1 VTKLPF
7 LRAPLWLKLTL
18 AGLLVEAL
26 MLGLLVTSNV
36 RLIEAELINK
46 TQLRINSAIPLLN
59 AALATP
65 LMQRDYGA
73 LHDIL
78 EEARGND
85 AYDYL
90 VLLDKEGRRIAAA
103 GLGANSALPALNQSI
118 GIGDDRVFDTE
129 IPIRLAGAEYGRLRF
144 GIATGYLAEARNRAI
159 RQGIYVGLAA
169 VVLTFLT
176 LALIGYW
183 LTRRLQQLTDAS
195 HALADQDF
203 DALLP
208 AAGPDE
214 VGQLATAFRAM
225 SHQLKARLSEL
236 KDSEQRFFAIA
247 NYTYDLELWI
257 EPTGRAIWVN
267 PSVARMTGYDPDECL
282 TLPGFPLC
290 LIDEADRI
298 EAAKHFQHAL
308 RGATGEGYQFR
319 MTRKDHTQFWAA
331 VNWHSIYSREGQF
344 LGIRA
349 SIRDISELKASEAK
363 ALDYLAGAEAERAR
377 LQALLSA
384 MNLGILFVGADQRVI
399 YHNPAFNHIWLL
411 PENVNLIGQ
420 SAKVIFAQS
429 ACELTQAEQYRDY
442 IGDVLSRQTDADSFE
457 ILASD
462 GRVVTQLSYAVRD
475 RDARF
480 IGHLWVYEDV
490 TSERQTA
497 EQLLYLAE
505 RDALTGLYNRHR
517 FQNELERMLAESGR
531 LTGLLGV
538 SSALLYFDL
547 DEFKTINDHFG
558 HTAGDSM
565 LVRVAGEV
573 SGLIRRNEMLFRL
586 GGDEFAILM
595 PSADMAQAE
604 VLAERVVRAIAQI
617 PFRFA
622 EQAHS
627 QTLHISSSLGI
638 ALYPLHAADQD
649 QLVACADAA
658 MYQAKQAGKNAW
670 RAYRADLDT
679 TPEMVSRLSW
689 NERLARA
696 LRDNLFELH
705 YQGVY
710 HAKTRKLVHLE
721 ALIRLRDADSGELTP
736 PGLFIPIAEKSHK
749 ILEIDRWVLRQAVQ
763 LLSERPTA
771 PPIAVN
777 ISGRSFDDPAL
788 PNYIADLLREYHA
801 DPARLLIEI
810 TETAAVSDL
819 TDAERFIEA
828 LKQTGCGVCLDD
840 FGAGFASFA
849 YLKHIRVD
857 TIKLDGMFIRN
868 LPHDP
873 ENQVFVRGMV
883 EVARGLGKTTVAEC
897 VEDEAT
903 LKLLVKLGVDK
914 AQGYHLDRPQARHPA
929 LYPDTKN
936 HNPTG
941 AAS

>member
-1 VTKLPF
+1 MTRPR
-7 LRAPLWLKLTL
+7 LRTPLWLKLTL
-18 AGLLVEAL
+18 AGLLVEVL
-26 MLGLLVTSNV
+26 MLSLLVFSNV
-36 RLIEAELINK
+36 RLTEEELIDK
-46 TQLRINSAIPLLN
+46 TRLRINSAIPLLN

-65 LMQRDYGA
+65 LMQRDYSA

-78 EEARGND
+78 EEARSND
-85 AYDYL
+85 AYVYL
-90 VLLDKEGRRIAAA
+90 ALLDKEGRRIAAA
-103 GLGANSALPALNQSI
+103 GLAPSTDLPKLDKSI
-118 GIGDDRVFDTE
+118 GIDAVFDTDTV
-129 IPIRLAGAEYGRLRF
+129 IRLGSAEYGRLRF
-144 GIATGYLAEARNRAI
+144 GVNTEFLAQARSRAV
-159 RQGIYVGLAA
+159 RQGLYVGLAA
-169 VVLTFLT
+169 AALTFLT

-195 HALADQDF
+195 HALADQNF

-208 AAGPDE
+208 ASGPDE
-214 VGQLATAFRAM
+214 VGQLASAFRAM

-290 LIDEADRI
+290 LIDEIDRA
-298 EAAKHFQHAL
+298 EAAKHFQNAL

-319 MTRKDHTQFWAA
+319 MTRKDGSQFWAA

-349 SIRDISELKASEAK
+349 SIRDISDLRVSEAK
-363 ALDYLAGAEAERAR
+363 ALEYLAGAETERAR

-384 MNLGILFVGADQRVI
+384 MNLGILFVGLDHRVI

-411 PENVNLIGQ
+411 PDSVDLVGQ
-420 SAKVIFAQS
+420 SAEAIFTNS
-429 ACELTQAEQYRDY
+429 ACELTQPDEYQAY
-442 IGDVLSRQTDADSFE
+442 ITYVLSRHSDAESHEIVMSDS
-457 ILASD
+457 
-462 GRVVTQLSYAVRD
+462 RVVTQLSYAVRD

-531 LTGLLGV
+531 LSGQPPGQPYVT
-538 SSALLYFDL
+538 SALLYFDL

-573 SGLIRRNEMLFRL
+573 SGLIRRNEMLFRI
-586 GGDEFAILM
+586 GGDEFAILL

-604 VLAERVVRAIAQI
+604 ALAERVVRAIAQI
-617 PFRFA
+617 PFRF
-622 EQAHS
+622 EGQAQGQS
-627 QTLHISSSLGI
+627 LHISSSLGI
-638 ALYPLHAADQD
+638 ALYPLHAADRD

-696 LRDNLFELH
+696 LRENLFELH
-705 YQGVY
+705 FQGVY
-710 HAKTRKLVHLE
+710 NARTRELVHLE
-721 ALIRLRDADSGELTP
+721 ALIRLRDEDTGELVP
-736 PGLFIPIAEKSHK
+736 PGLFIPIAEKSNK
-749 ILEIDRWVLRQAVQ
+749 ILEIDRWVARQAVQ
-763 LLSERPTA
+763 LLSDRPHA

-777 ISGRSFDDPAL
+777 VSGRSFDDPTL
-788 PNYIADLLREYHA
+788 PAYIADLLREFGVN
-801 DPARLLIEI
+801 PARLLIEI

-819 TDAERFIEA
+819 ADAERFIEA
-828 LKQTGCGVCLDD
+828 LKITGCSVCLDD

-868 LPHDP
+868 LPHDH

-903 LKLLVKLGVDK
+903 LKLLAKLGVDK
-914 AQGYHLDRPQARHPA
+914 AQGYHLDRPQADHPA
-929 LYPDTKN
+929 LKPLAKGVT
-936 HNPTG
+936 P
-941 AAS
+941 

>member
-1 VTKLPF
+1 M
-7 LRAPLWLKLTL
+7 RAPLWLKLTL

-26 MLGLLVTSNV
+26 MLSLLVFSNV
-36 RLIEAELINK
+36 RLIEEELINK
-46 TQLRINSAIPLLN
+46 TQLRVSSAIPLLN

-65 LMQRDYGA
+65 LMQRDYGT
-73 LHDIL
+73 LHDVL
-78 EEARGND
+78 EEARSKD
-85 AYDYL
+85 AYVYL
-90 VLLDKEGRRIAAA
+90 VLLDKDGRRIAAS
-103 GLGANSALPALNQSI
+103 GLGASTPLPTLNPRI
-118 GIGDDRVFDTE
+118 GIGSDAVFDTE
-129 IPIRLAGAEYGRLRF
+129 TTIRLAGAEYGRLRF
-144 GIATGYLAEARNRAI
+144 GINTDFLAHARERSV

-169 VVLTFLT
+169 VVMTFLT

-183 LTRRLQQLTDAS
+183 LTRRLQQLTNAS
-195 HALADQDF
+195 HALADQNF

-208 AAGPDE
+208 ASGADE

-236 KDSEQRFFAIA
+236 RDSEQRFFAIA

-267 PSVARMTGYDPDECL
+267 PSVTRMTGYDPDECL

-290 LIDEADRI
+290 LIEEVDRI
-298 EAAKHFQHAL
+298 QAAKHFQLAL

-319 MTRKDHTQFWAA
+319 MKRKDGSQFWAA

-363 ALDYLAGAEAERAR
+363 ALEYLAGAEAEHAR

-384 MNLGILFVGADQRVI
+384 MNLGILFVGTDHRVI
-399 YHNPAFNHIWLL
+399 YHNPALNQIWRL
-411 PENVNLIGQ
+411 PEHSDLIGK
-420 SAKVIFAQS
+420 STDEILMRGAS
-429 ACELTQAEQYRDY
+429 ELTQPSDY
-442 IGDVLSRQTDADSFE
+442 HSYISHVLSRQTDAENFE
-457 ILASD
+457 IILRD

-505 RDALTGLYNRHR
+505 RDSLTGLYNRHR

-531 LTGLLGV
+531 QNAH
-538 SSALLYFDL
+538 SALLYFDL

-558 HTAGDSM
+558 HTAGDAM

-586 GGDEFAILM
+586 GGDEFALLL
-595 PSADMAQAE
+595 PNADMAQAE
-604 VLAERVVRAIAQI
+604 ALAERVVRAIAQI
-617 PFRFA
+617 PFRF
-622 EQAHS
+622 EGQS
-627 QTLHISSSLGI
+627 LHISSSLGI
-638 ALYPLHAADQD
+638 ALYPLHASDQD

-658 MYQAKQAGKNAW
+658 MYQAKHAGKNAW

-696 LRDNLFELH
+696 LRENLFELH

-710 HAKTRKLVHLE
+710 STKTRKLVHLE
-721 ALIRLRDADSGELTP
+721 ALIRLRDDTSGELVP
-736 PGLFIPIAEKSHK
+736 PGLFIPIAEKSNK
-749 ILEIDRWVLRQAVQ
+749 ILEIDRWVLRQAIQ
-763 LLSERPTA
+763 LLSERPNA

-788 PNYIADLLREYHA
+788 PDYIADLLREYRA
-801 DPARLLIEI
+801 NPARLLIEI

-868 LPHDP
+868 LPHDH

-883 EVARGLGKTTVAEC
+883 EVAHGLGKTTVAEC

-903 LKLLVKLGVDK
+903 LQLLAKLGVDK
-914 AQGYHLDRPQARHPA
+914 AQGYHLDRPQAKHPA
-929 LYPDTKN
+929 LYQNEQGDT
-936 HNPTG
+936 P
-941 AAS
+941 

>member
-1 VTKLPF
+1 MKQIIY
-7 LRAPLWLKLTL
+7 APLWLKLSL
-18 AGLLVEAL
+18 AGLLIEAL
-26 MLGLLVTSNV
+26 MLGLLVISNL
-36 RLIEAELINK
+36 RLTETELIDK
-46 TQLRINSAIPLLN
+46 TRLRIDSAVPLLN

-65 LMQRDYGA
+65 LMQREYGS
-73 LHDIL
+73 LNEIL
-78 EEARGND
+78 DEARGND
-85 AYDYL
+85 AYVYL
-90 VLLDKEGRRIAAA
+90 ALLDQDGRRIANA
-103 GLGANSALPALNQSI
+103 GIARAQTLPPLDKHLGEETD
-118 GIGDDRVFDTE
+118 GVFDTGTA
-129 IPIRLAGAEYGRLRF
+129 IRLAGVEYGRLRF
-144 GIATGYLAEARNRAI
+144 GISTAFLAEARNRAV
-159 RQGIYVGLAA
+159 RQGIYVGLGA
-169 VVLTFLT
+169 VVMTFLT

-183 LTRRLQQLTDAS
+183 LTRRLQQLTHAS

-208 AAGPDE
+208 ASGPDE
-214 VGQLATAFRAM
+214 VGQLAHAFRVM

-236 KDSEQRFFAIA
+236 RDSEQRFFAIA

-257 EPTGRAIWVN
+257 EPGGRAIWVN
-267 PSVARMTGYDPDECL
+267 PSVTRMTGYHPDECL
-282 TLPGFPLC
+282 ALPGFPLS
-290 LIDEADRI
+290 LVAESDRL

-308 RGATGEGYQFR
+308 RGGTGEGYQFR
-319 MTRKDHTQFWAA
+319 MQRKDGTRFWAA
-331 VNWHSIYSREGQF
+331 VNWHAIYNREGQF
-344 LGIRA
+344 LGVRA

-363 ALDYLAGAEAERAR
+363 ALEYLAGAETERAR

-384 MNLGILFVGADQRVI
+384 MNLGILFVGDDRRVI

-411 PENVNLIGQ
+411 PPNADLIGLG
-420 SAKVIFAQS
+420 ADAVFARGAS
-429 ACELTQAEQYRDY
+429 ELAQPAEYLDF
-442 IGDVLSRQTDADSFE
+442 ITNVLSLQSDADRHE
-457 ILASD
+457 IIVRD

-475 RDARF
+475 REGRF

-505 RDALTGLYNRHR
+505 RDSLTGLYNRHR
-517 FQNELERMLAESGR
+517 FQNELERTLIESGR
-531 LTGLLGV
+531 QSGV
-538 SSALLYFDL
+538 SNITSALLYFDL

-573 SGLIRRNEMLFRL
+573 SGLTRRNEMLFRL
-586 GGDEFAILM
+586 GGDEFALLL
-595 PSADMAQAE
+595 PNADIQQAE
-604 VLAERVVRAIAQI
+604 ALAERVVRAIAQI
-617 PFRFA
+617 PFRF
-622 EQAHS
+622 EGQS
-627 QTLHISSSLGI
+627 LHISSSLGI

-670 RAYRADLDT
+670 RLYRADLDT
-679 TPEMVSRLSW
+679 TPEMVNRLSW

-696 LRDNLFELH
+696 LRENLFELH

-710 HAKTRKLVHLE
+710 HAESGKLAHLE
-721 ALIRLRDADSGELTP
+721 ALIRLRDEISGELIP
-736 PGLFIPIAEKSHK
+736 PGQFIPIAEKSNK
-749 ILEIDRWVLRQAVQ
+749 ILEIDRWVLRQAIQ
-763 LLSERPTA
+763 LLSERPHA

-788 PNYIADLLREYHA
+788 PGYIVDLLREFHA

-828 LKQTGCGVCLDD
+828 LKQAGCGVCLDD

-868 LPHDP
+868 LPHDH

-903 LKLLVKLGVDK
+903 LKLLTKLGVDK
-914 AQGYHLDRPQARHPA
+914 AQGYHLDRPVANHPG
-929 LYPDTKN
+929 LDMGETP
-936 HNPTG
+936 
-941 AAS
+941 